1 MALSQL
7 KGAAIPPVFAFRS
20 LLPVRDG
27 DALRARELL
36 TAIAALA
43 WRGDPAALL
52 ARWTSLVGDPSLA
65 VESQQRPKK
74 PAPSLL

>member
-1 MALSQL
+1 MGTHQW
-7 KGAAIPPVFAFRS
+7 
-20 LLPVRDG
+20 
-27 DALRARELL
+27 RELL

-43 WRGDPAALL
+43 WRGDPAELL

-65 VESQQRPKK
+65 VEGQQRPKK

>member
-1 MALSQL
+1 MMR
-7 KGAAIPPVFAFRS
+7 FRS
-20 LLPVRDG
+20 LPPLRVG
-27 DALRARELL
+27 DAAGDVTLNRL
-36 TAIAALA
+36 AALA

-65 VESQQRPKK
+65 VEGQQRPKK